1 MSGPHEVHRPRRIVR
16 AASSTSGREAT
27 FGEGASPPL
36 PARARRPIWPTLR
49 PLVVPL
55 LLLLAWQIG
64 AQAGWIAPRIL
75 PAPTAV
81 LRAGVVLTRTGDLPR
96 DIAVSAGRAL
106 LGFAIGGSIGFLLG
120 LVTGLWA
127 AAEGLLDS
135 TIQMF
140 RTIPSMAL
148 IPLIIVWFGIGEV
161 AKIVLVALGV
171 FFPLYLN
178 TYHGIRTTDPA
189 LKEMERVY
197 GLSPYA
203 LFRRVIFPGALPSIL
218 VGLRF
223 ALGTVWLVL
232 IGAET
237 LAADSGIGY
246 MTTTAREFMQTDI
259 MVLGVLIYALLGK
272 LADIAAKTL
281 EKRFL
286 QWHPNYQTTRS

>member
-1 MSGPHEVHRPRRIVR
+1 MTPKTL
-16 AASSTSGREAT
+16 TSGREAT
-27 FGEGASPPL
+27 FGEGTSPPL

-75 PAPTAV
+75 PAPTSV

-140 RTIPSMAL
+140 RTIPSLAL

-189 LKEMERVY
+189 LKEMGRVY

-259 MVLGVLIYALLGK
+259 VVLGVLIYALLGK

-286 QWHPNYQTTRS
+286 QWHPNYQTARS